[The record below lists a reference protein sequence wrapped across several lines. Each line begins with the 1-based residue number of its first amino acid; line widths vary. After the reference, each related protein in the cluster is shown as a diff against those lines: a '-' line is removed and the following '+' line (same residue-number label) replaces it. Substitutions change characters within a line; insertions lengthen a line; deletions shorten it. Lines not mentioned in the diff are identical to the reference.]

1 MSPTLIWLHHLIFNG
16 GSVYGTR
23 NSIVVSRGANS
34 SHPALGA
41 VLAPLRNILEWQIS
55 SDMTAILAALAM
67 VVTAFIACVSAAL
80 GGRLRDMH
88 P

>member
-1 MSPTLIWLHHLIFNG
+1 
-16 GSVYGTR
+16 
-23 NSIVVSRGANS
+23 
-34 SHPALGA
+34 